1 MQVIAELKHC
11 WRYMSSVAIK
21 TVILHHLLEGGDVEL
36 DLLIEILFGP
46 NYVKNLVQ
54 HIKQAVQDTTFCL

>member
-1 MQVIAELKHC
+1 
-11 WRYMSSVAIK
+11 MSSVAIK
-21 TVILHHLLEGGDVEL
+21 TVILHHLSEGGDVEL